1 MSLRHSAKDKTTNQT
16 HDKTSSASRRPTF
29 DLRYVTSLG
38 CLGLLGS
45 GAVFAQVGVDPQEM
59 PQPSGEPIISVP
71 APAPAPDLSGV
82 PADVVFDAPATPI
95 EPAYTEPAT
104 PLPSVLEDL
113 PAPVTSY
120 PDQTGGQAGSQT
132 GSQTG
137 SYSDDNPGTDPGAN
151 HSYIDETDY
160 SLGATELYS
169 DRDTTVVLEE
179 RNSGCASSLAPGQA
193 LTNGLCANAVFGNSG
208 STNPNETGGTR
219 YPSGVGRGAVN
230 GGGNPT
236 TVSSGSAPSWSGA
249 SASYATGAM
258 VYPVNLSDRNSSFD
272 PYSAAGLSY
281 AQLEAQ
287 VTRNLATMP
296 FGRIGNGDRSLLFPV
311 SVPSPISSF
320 FGFRIHPIAQTQR
333 LHTGTDIAAPY
344 GTPVL
349 AAFSGKVTEA
359 SDLGGYGLTVVLSH
373 NEGTS
378 ETLYAHMSELLVN
391 VGDDVKQ
398 GDPLG
403 RVGSTGFSTGP
414 HLHFEVKQ
422 MTDMGWVY
430 LDANRQL
437 EVALERLIDS
447 SQLAQLP
454 RADRGSL

>member
-1 MSLRHSAKDKTTNQT
+1 MSLRHSAKDNA
-16 HDKTSSASRRPTF
+16 SADRRSRRTKL

-38 CLGLLGS
+38 CIGLLGG
-45 GAVFAQVGVDPQEM
+45 GAVFAQVGLDPLE
-59 PQPSGEPIISVP
+59 PSLPSSEPTVS
-71 APAPAPDLSGV
+71 APAPADLRGV
-82 PADVVFDAPATPI
+82 PAEVIFDAPAEPI
-95 EPAYTEPAT
+95 ADPVYTEPAT

-113 PAPVTSY
+113 PAPTAPAS
-120 PDQTGGQAGSQT
+120 T
-132 GSQTG
+132 
-137 SYSDDNPGTDPGAN
+137 

-160 SLGATELYS
+160 SLGATEIS
-169 DRDTTVVLEE
+169 PDRDVPVVFEE
-179 RNSGCASSLAPGQA
+179 RNSGCASALAPGQA
-193 LTNGLCANAVFGNSG
+193 LTNGLCADAVVGRTGSG
-208 STNPNETGGTR
+208 SGEASTPYTSPSYATSPATGAPRSLGN
-219 YPSGVGRGAVN
+219 GV
-230 GGGNPT
+230 T
-236 TVSSGSAPSWSGA
+236 GA
-249 SASYATGAM
+249 SGYATGATL
-258 VYPVNLSDRNSSFD
+258 YPINLSDRSSSFD
-272 PYSAAGLSY
+272 PYAAAGLSY

-287 VTRNLATMP
+287 VTRNIATMP

-311 SVPSPISSF
+311 SVPAPISSF

-349 AAFSGKVTEA
+349 AAFSGKVIES

-378 ETLYAHMSELLVN
+378 ETLYGHLSELLVN
-391 VGDDVKQ
+391 VGDEVKQ
-398 GDPLG
+398 GDPIG

-454 RADRGSL
+454 RRDRGSL

>member
-1 MSLRHSAKDKTTNQT
+1 MSLRHSAKDN
-16 HDKTSSASRRPTF
+16 SAADRRSQRTKL

-38 CLGLLGS
+38 CIGLLGG
-45 GAVFAQVGVDPQEM
+45 GAVFAQVGIDPLEKSL
-59 PQPSGEPIISVP
+59 PSPEPTVS
-71 APAPAPDLSGV
+71 APASPASSASSDLRGV
-82 PADVVFDAPATPI
+82 PAEVIFDAPVSAEPI
-95 EPAYTEPAT
+95 ADPVTIEPAT
-104 PLPSVLEDL
+104 PLPSVLDDL
-113 PAPVTSY
+113 PAPSEPAST
-120 PDQTGGQAGSQT
+120 
-132 GSQTG
+132 
-137 SYSDDNPGTDPGAN
+137 
-151 HSYIDETDY
+151 HSYIDNTDY
-160 SLGATELYS
+160 SLGATEIS
-169 DRDTTVVLEE
+169 PDRDAPIVFEE
-179 RNSGCASSLAPGQA
+179 RNSGCASALAPGQA
-193 LTNGLCANAVFGNSG
+193 LANGLCADAVVGR
-208 STNPNETGGTR
+208 TGGGASGTPTP
-219 YPSGVGRGAVN
+219 YASPSY
-230 GGGNPT
+230 
-236 TVSSGSAPSWSGA
+236 GSNSASGA
-249 SASYATGAM
+249 SRSFGSGAAGASSATGATM
-258 VYPVNLSDRNSSFD
+258 YPINLSDRSSSFD
-272 PYSAAGLSY
+272 PYAAAGLSY

-287 VTRNLATMP
+287 VTRNIATMP
-296 FGRIGNGDRSLLFPV
+296 FGRIGNGDRGLIFPV
-311 SVPSPISSF
+311 SVPAPISSF

-349 AAFSGKVTEA
+349 AAFSGEVIES

-373 NEGTS
+373 NDGTS

-398 GDPLG
+398 GDPIG

-454 RADRGSL
+454 RRDRGSL